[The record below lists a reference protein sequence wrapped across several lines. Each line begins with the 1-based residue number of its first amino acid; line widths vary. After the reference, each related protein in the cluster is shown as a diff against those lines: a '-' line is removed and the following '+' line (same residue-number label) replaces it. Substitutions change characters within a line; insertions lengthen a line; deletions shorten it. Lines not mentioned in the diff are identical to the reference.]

1 MKEHRYI
8 STLDTL
14 NENKLKISDEDIF
27 RILRL
32 KKLKM
37 IASYEKSGS
46 SVDHA
51 KNLIEELEKLQYLWS
66 VVEQNS
72 SSSLDQFRY
81 NLSNNKATSW
91 VCIRQEIEAL
101 SCDLNMLML
110 PYLKMGDGLFLV
122 QQMLKALSQ
131 SQSYLNDQQQ
141 YLYSPL
147 NVNITSGLSTEVSG
161 THLQQHIQRHTYLDV
176 LLWLKQYLSTATYP
190 QNYVIPPLTPQVT
203 TEQLFDTLLGRYGS
217 LYCLSL
223 NIQLPFVP
231 ARIEDYA
238 EFIKSRVM
246 LLPQI
251 QQIIQGAA
259 GLLFTMTKI
268 EHDLVSGLNLHIV
281 LVLNNNKAKVAE
293 RVIKRFESELKKLL
307 IARPF
312 SIHHWG
318 KQLAQDLKKD
328 EIDGVIKSTDKRK
341 IRDFKYWIL
350 NFFQHVDEVIQ
361 FQYFLNN
368 QNYNINQVWYSSEL
382 LDERNF
388 PVDLTMMGRK
398 SFQDM
403 ARFEDDKIWSVRHL
417 PAIAKNRL
425 KISQIFNRELA
436 IQLVDFPN
444 FMGLIQN
451 IEIFMATVM
460 DTTVGA
466 FNLPIRLGNV
476 ELSAEE
482 IEHSITRIGHQLLW
496 ICSHLSDLQL
506 LSMSPFLSKLNINV
520 QFFLKNMYL
529 WQMQQQLVDK
539 TSKQGAERFNA
550 LVKQLRLDYHSNIR
564 QSKLDVKIW
573 KQVQHSVTLDL
584 DESTTDSNKRV
595 VKYIDYVQAVDVGD
609 EDIATN
615 DHIEACY
622 KKCELRLKSLQTYV
636 KSLLKRE
643 CTLYRVHF
651 GLGSNGAEVNQ
662 QIFSKNI
669 TEMFLRNRRGK
680 PISSMTGYFG
690 AWREYGGQH
699 TYLDLI
705 LVFDAR
711 KYEELRDM
719 DNLFW
724 ELWKSQ
730 MDSVQQDGYKTS
742 FNIVPLMPSVPE
754 MNQQSFLLE
763 IGDQSRRKQV
773 FEVLVNYYSFIE
785 LYERQATVRVPKVLV
800 KGSVTK
806 TTVKSKVKI
815 KPKA

>member
-1 MKEHRYI
+1 MKQQRYI
-8 STLDTL
+8 SILDTFSW
-14 NENKLKISDEDIF
+14 NKLQIDVADIF
-27 RILRL
+27 HILKL
-32 KKLKM
+32 KKTTM
-37 IASYEKSGS
+37 IASYEEG
-46 SVDHA
+46 VIGVEQA
-51 KNLIEELEKLQYLWS
+51 KHLLDELEKLQYLWCL
-66 VVEQNS
+66 VEQNVS
-72 SSSLDQFRY
+72 LTLDQFKH
-81 NLSNNKATSW
+81 NLMHSTATNW
-91 VCIRQEIEAL
+91 VLIRQEIASL
-101 SCDLNMLML
+101 SCDQNLRFF
-110 PYLKMGDGLFLV
+110 PYLKIGNELYLV
-122 QQMLKALSQ
+122 WLILKTLMQ
-131 SQSYLNDQQQ
+131 SPSSNDYQP
-141 YLYSPL
+141 YLYLPL
-147 NVNITSGLSTEVSG
+147 NTNVTLALSTEVSSSK
-161 THLQQHIQRHTYLDV
+161 HLQHHIYLEV
-176 LLWLKQYLSTATYP
+176 LLRLKQYLSTTSYLP
-190 QNYVIPPLTPQVT
+190 NYDTPALPPQVT
-203 TEQLFDTLLGRYGS
+203 TEKLFDTLLERYQS

-223 NIQLPFVP
+223 NIQLPFKSSKMVDYH
-231 ARIEDYA
+231 AFIQDRLMRI
-238 EFIKSRVM
+238 
-246 LLPQI
+246 PQL
-251 QQIIQGAA
+251 QQMMIDTA
-259 GLLFTMTKI
+259 GLLFMMTKT
-268 EHDLVSGLNLHIV
+268 EHDLVSGLNLNVV
-281 LVLNNNKAKVAE
+281 LILSNKKQQLAE
-293 RVIKRFESELKKLL
+293 RIIHKFESEFKRLL
-307 IARPF
+307 IDRPF
-312 SIHHWG
+312 YIHHWG
-318 KQLAQDLKKD
+318 KQLAQDLKKE
-328 EIDGVIKSTDKRK
+328 EIDGGIKLTDKRK
-341 IRDFKYWIL
+341 IKDYKYWIL
-350 NFFQHVDEVIQ
+350 SFFQHVDDVIQ
-361 FQYFLNN
+361 FQYIFDN
-368 QNYNINQVWYSSEL
+368 QNYNINQYWYSSGL
-382 LDERNF
+382 LDEHNF

-398 SFQDM
+398 SFQDLVCY
-403 ARFEDDKIWSVRHL
+403 EDDKIWSVRHL
-417 PAIAKNRL
+417 PVIAKNRL

-496 ICSHLSDLQL
+496 IYSHLYDLQL

-529 WQMQQQLVDK
+529 WQMQQQLGDK

-573 KQVQHSVTLDL
+573 KQVQHSVTVDL
-584 DESTTDSNKRV
+584 DESTTDSNKTV

-643 CTLYRVHF
+643 CNLYRVHF

-669 TEMFLRNRRGK
+669 TEMFLRNRRRK

-711 KYEELRDM
+711 KYEELIDM

-754 MNQQSFLLE
+754 LNQQSFLLE
-763 IGDQSRRKQV
+763 LGDQSRRKQV
-773 FEVLVNYYSFIE
+773 FDALVNYYSFIE

-806 TTVKSKVKI
+806 TKVKSKVKT
-815 KPKA
+815 KAKV

>member
-1 MKEHRYI
+1 MKQQRYI
-8 STLDTL
+8 SILDTFSWNTL
-14 NENKLKISDEDIF
+14 QINVADIF
-27 RILRL
+27 HVL
-32 KKLKM
+32 KFKKITM
-37 IASYEKSGS
+37 IASYEEG
-46 SVDHA
+46 VIGVEQA
-51 KNLIEELEKLQYLWS
+51 KHLLDELEKLQYLWCL
-66 VVEQNS
+66 VEQNS
-72 SSSLDQFRY
+72 FLTLDQFKN
-81 NLSNNKATSW
+81 NLMHSKATSW
-91 VCIRQEIEAL
+91 VCTRQEIEAL
-101 SCDLNMLML
+101 NCDLNALMM
-110 PYLKMGDGLFLV
+110 PYLKIGGRLYLV
-122 QQMLKALSQ
+122 WYLLNALIQ
-131 SQSYLNDQQQ
+131 SPSYLNDQQQ

-147 NVNITSGLSTEVSG
+147 NTNATSVLSTGVSNG
-161 THLQQHIQRHTYLDV
+161 THLQPHTYLDV
-176 LLWLKQYLSTATYP
+176 LLWLKQYLSTTSYLP
-190 QNYVIPPLTPQVT
+190 NYVIPALTPQVT
-203 TEQLFDTLLGRYGS
+203 TEQLFDTLLERYQS

-223 NIQLPFVP
+223 NIQLPFKSSKMVDYHSFIQDRLM
-231 ARIEDYA
+231 RI
-238 EFIKSRVM
+238 
-246 LLPQI
+246 PQL
-251 QQIIQGAA
+251 QQMMIDTA
-259 GLLFTMTKI
+259 GLLFMMTKT
-268 EHDLVSGLNLHIV
+268 EHDLVSGLNLNVV
-281 LVLNNNKAKVAE
+281 LILSNKKQQLAE
-293 RVIKRFESELKKLL
+293 RIIHKFESELKKIL
-307 IARPF
+307 IDRPF
-312 SIHHWG
+312 HIHHWG
-318 KQLAQDLKKD
+318 KQLAQELKKD
-328 EIDGVIKSTDKRK
+328 AIDGVMKSTDKRK
-341 IRDFKYWIL
+341 IKDFKYWIL
-350 NFFQHVDEVIQ
+350 SFFQNVDEVIQ
-361 FQYFLNN
+361 FQYILNN
-368 QNYNINQVWYSSEL
+368 QNYNINQDWYSSGL

-398 SFQDM
+398 SFQDLVCY
-403 ARFEDDKIWSVRHL
+403 EDDKIWSVRHL
-417 PAIAKNRL
+417 PVIAKNRL
-425 KISQIFNRELA
+425 KISQIFNRELS
-436 IQLVDFPN
+436 IQLDDFPN
-444 FMGLIQN
+444 FIGLIQN

-482 IEHSITRIGHQLLW
+482 IERSITRIGHQLLW
-496 ICSHLSDLQL
+496 IFSHLPDLHL
-506 LSMSPFLSKLNINV
+506 LSMSPYLSRFNINV
-520 QFFLKNMYL
+520 QFFLKNVNL
-529 WQMQQQLVDK
+529 WQLEQQLAAK
-539 TSKQGAERFNA
+539 TSKQGAEKFNA
-550 LVKQLRLDYHSNIR
+550 LVKQLRLNYHSNIR

-573 KQVQHSVTLDL
+573 KQVQHSVTVDA
-584 DESTTDSNKRV
+584 STTDSNERV
-595 VKYIDYVQAVDVGD
+595 AEGVEYVDYVQALDVGD
-609 EDIATN
+609 EVIATN

-622 KKCELRLKSLQTYV
+622 KKCELRLNSLQVYV

-643 CTLYRVHF
+643 CILYRVRF
-651 GLGSNGAEVNQ
+651 ELGSNGTEVNQ

-669 TEMFLRNRRGK
+669 TDMFLRNRRRK

-806 TTVKSKVKI
+806 TTVKSKVKT

>member
-1 MKEHRYI
+1 MKQQRYI
-8 STLDTL
+8 SILDTFSW
-14 NENKLKISDEDIF
+14 NKLQIDVADIF
-27 RILRL
+27 HILKL
-32 KKLKM
+32 KKTTR
-37 IASYEKSGS
+37 IASYEEG
-46 SVDHA
+46 VIGVEQA
-51 KNLIEELEKLQYLWS
+51 KHLLDELEKLQYLWCL
-66 VVEQNS
+66 VEQNVS
-72 SSSLDQFRY
+72 LTLDQFKH
-81 NLSNNKATSW
+81 NLMHSTATNW
-91 VCIRQEIEAL
+91 VLIRQEIASL
-101 SCDLNMLML
+101 SCDQNLRFF
-110 PYLKMGDGLFLV
+110 PYLKIGNELYLV
-122 QQMLKALSQ
+122 WLILKTLMQ
-131 SQSYLNDQQQ
+131 SPSSNDYQP
-141 YLYSPL
+141 YLYLPL
-147 NVNITSGLSTEVSG
+147 NTNVTLALSTEVSSSK
-161 THLQQHIQRHTYLDV
+161 HLQHHIYLEV
-176 LLWLKQYLSTATYP
+176 LLRLKQYLSTTSYLP
-190 QNYVIPPLTPQVT
+190 NYDTPALPPQVT
-203 TEQLFDTLLGRYGS
+203 TEKLFDTLLERYQS

-223 NIQLPFVP
+223 NIQLPFKSSKMVDYH
-231 ARIEDYA
+231 AFIQDRLMRI
-238 EFIKSRVM
+238 
-246 LLPQI
+246 PQL
-251 QQIIQGAA
+251 QQMMIDTA
-259 GLLFTMTKI
+259 GLLFMMTKT
-268 EHDLVSGLNLHIV
+268 EHDLVSGLNLNVV
-281 LVLNNNKAKVAE
+281 LILSNKKQQLAE
-293 RVIKRFESELKKLL
+293 RIIHKFESEFKRLL
-307 IARPF
+307 IDRPF
-312 SIHHWG
+312 YIHHWG
-318 KQLAQDLKKD
+318 KQLAQDLKKE
-328 EIDGVIKSTDKRK
+328 EIDGGIKLTDKRK
-341 IRDFKYWIL
+341 IKDYKYWIL
-350 NFFQHVDEVIQ
+350 SFFQHVDDVIQ
-361 FQYFLNN
+361 FQYIFDN
-368 QNYNINQVWYSSEL
+368 QNYNINQYWYSSGL
-382 LDERNF
+382 LDEHNF

-398 SFQDM
+398 SFQDLVCY
-403 ARFEDDKIWSVRHL
+403 EDDKIWSVRHL
-417 PAIAKNRL
+417 PVIAKNRL

-496 ICSHLSDLQL
+496 IYSHLYDLQL

-529 WQMQQQLVDK
+529 WQMQQQLGDK

-573 KQVQHSVTLDL
+573 KQVQHSVTVDL
-584 DESTTDSNKRV
+584 DESTTDSNKTV

-643 CTLYRVHF
+643 CNLYRVHF

-669 TEMFLRNRRGK
+669 TEMFLRNRRRK

-711 KYEELRDM
+711 KYEELIDM

-754 MNQQSFLLE
+754 LNQQSFLLE
-763 IGDQSRRKQV
+763 LGDQSRRKQV
-773 FEVLVNYYSFIE
+773 FDALVNYYSFIE

-806 TTVKSKVKI
+806 TKVKSKVKT
-815 KPKA
+815 KAKV

>member
-1 MKEHRYI
+1 MQ
-8 STLDTL
+8 SP
-14 NENKLKISDEDIF
+14 
-27 RILRL
+27 
-32 KKLKM
+32 
-37 IASYEKSGS
+37 S
-46 SVDHA
+46 SNDY
-51 KNLIEELEKLQYLWS
+51 Q
-66 VVEQNS
+66 
-72 SSSLDQFRY
+72 
-81 NLSNNKATSW
+81 
-91 VCIRQEIEAL
+91 
-101 SCDLNMLML
+101 
-110 PYLKMGDGLFLV
+110 PYL
-122 QQMLKALSQ
+122 
-131 SQSYLNDQQQ
+131 YL
-141 YLYSPL
+141 PL
-147 NVNITSGLSTEVSG
+147 NTNVTLALSTEVSSSK
-161 THLQQHIQRHTYLDV
+161 HLQHHIYLEV
-176 LLWLKQYLSTATYP
+176 LLRLKQYLSTTSYLP
-190 QNYVIPPLTPQVT
+190 NYDTPALPPQVT
-203 TEQLFDTLLGRYGS
+203 TEKLFDTLLERYQS

-223 NIQLPFVP
+223 NIQLPFKSSKMVDYH
-231 ARIEDYA
+231 AFIQDRLMRI
-238 EFIKSRVM
+238 
-246 LLPQI
+246 PQL
-251 QQIIQGAA
+251 QQMMIDTA
-259 GLLFTMTKI
+259 GLLFMMTKT
-268 EHDLVSGLNLHIV
+268 EHDLVSGLNLNVV
-281 LVLNNNKAKVAE
+281 LILSNKKQQLAE
-293 RVIKRFESELKKLL
+293 RIIHKFESEFKRLL
-307 IARPF
+307 IDRPF
-312 SIHHWG
+312 YIHHWG
-318 KQLAQDLKKD
+318 KQLAQDLKKE
-328 EIDGVIKSTDKRK
+328 EIDGGIKLTDKRK
-341 IRDFKYWIL
+341 IKDYKYWIL
-350 NFFQHVDEVIQ
+350 SFFQHVDDVIQ
-361 FQYFLNN
+361 FQYIFDN
-368 QNYNINQVWYSSEL
+368 QNYNINQYWYSSGL
-382 LDERNF
+382 LDEHNF

-398 SFQDM
+398 SFQDLVCY
-403 ARFEDDKIWSVRHL
+403 EDDKIWSVRHL
-417 PAIAKNRL
+417 PVIAKNRL

-496 ICSHLSDLQL
+496 IYSHLYDLQL

-529 WQMQQQLVDK
+529 WQMQQQLGDK

-573 KQVQHSVTLDL
+573 KQVQHSVTVDL
-584 DESTTDSNKRV
+584 DESTTDSNKTV

-643 CTLYRVHF
+643 CNLYRVHF

-669 TEMFLRNRRGK
+669 TEMFLRNRRRK

-711 KYEELRDM
+711 KYEELIDM

-754 MNQQSFLLE
+754 LNQQSFLLE
-763 IGDQSRRKQV
+763 LGDQSRRKQV
-773 FEVLVNYYSFIE
+773 FDALVNYYSFIE

-806 TTVKSKVKI
+806 TKVKSKVKT
-815 KPKA
+815 KAKV

>member
-318 KQLAQDLKKD
+318 EQLAQDLKKD

-368 QNYNINQVWYSSEL
+368 QNYNINQVWYASEL

-584 DESTTDSNKRV
+584 DESTTDSNKTV

-806 TTVKSKVKI
+806 TTVKSKVKT
-815 KPKA
+815 KAKA

>member
-1 MKEHRYI
+1 MKQQRYI
-8 STLDTL
+8 SILDTFSW
-14 NENKLKISDEDIF
+14 NKLQIDVVDIF
-27 RILRL
+27 HILKF
-32 KKLKM
+32 KKITM
-37 IASYEKSGS
+37 IASYEEG
-46 SVDHA
+46 VIGVEQA
-51 KNLIEELEKLQYLWS
+51 KHLLDELEKLQYLWCL
-66 VVEQNS
+66 VEQNS
-72 SSSLDQFRY
+72 FLTLDQFKN
-81 NLSNNKATSW
+81 NLMNSTATSW
-91 VCIRQEIEAL
+91 VCARQEIEGL
-101 SCDLNMLML
+101 SCDLNALTM
-110 PYLKMGDGLFLV
+110 PYLKIGNELYLIWFRLN
-122 QQMLKALSQ
+122 ALNQ
-131 SQSYLNDQQQ
+131 SPSYLNDHQP

-147 NVNITSGLSTEVSG
+147 NTNVALPPSTEVSSC
-161 THLQQHIQRHTYLDV
+161 TYLQPHKYLDV
-176 LLWLKQYLSTATYP
+176 LLWLKQYLSTTSYLP
-190 QNYVIPPLTPQVT
+190 NYVIPALTPQVT
-203 TEQLFDTLLGRYGS
+203 TEQLFDTLLERYQA
-217 LYCLSL
+217 LHCLSL
-223 NIQLPFVP
+223 NIQLPFKSNGMVDYH
-231 ARIEDYA
+231 AFIQDRLMRI
-238 EFIKSRVM
+238 
-246 LLPQI
+246 PQL
-251 QQIIQGAA
+251 QQMMIDTA
-259 GLLFTMTKI
+259 GLLFMMTKI
-268 EHDLVSGLNLHIV
+268 EHDLVLGLNLNVV
-281 LVLNNNKAKVAE
+281 LILSNKKQQLAE
-293 RVIKRFESELKKLL
+293 RIIHKFESEFKKIL
-307 IARPF
+307 IDRPF
-312 SIHHWG
+312 YIHHWG
-318 KQLAQDLKKD
+318 KQLAQELKKE
-328 EIDGVIKSTDKRK
+328 EIDGEIKLTDKRK

-350 NFFQHVDEVIQ
+350 NFFQYVDEVIK

-496 ICSHLSDLQL
+496 ICSHLSELHL
-506 LSMSPFLSKLNINV
+506 LSASPYLSRLNINV
-520 QFFLKNMYL
+520 QFFLKNANL
-529 WQMQQQLVDK
+529 WQVEQQLAAK

-550 LVKQLRLDYHSNIR
+550 LVKQLRRDYHSNIR
-564 QSKLDVKIW
+564 QSKLNVKIW
-573 KQVQHSVTLDL
+573 KQVRHSVTVNLNVP
-584 DESTTDSNKRV
+584 TTNSNGTV
-595 VKYIDYVQAVDVGD
+595 VEAVEYVDYVQAVNVGD

-669 TEMFLRNRRGK
+669 TDMFLRNRRRK

-690 AWREYGGQH
+690 AWREYGGQY

-763 IGDQSRRKQV
+763 LGDQSRRKQV

-806 TTVKSKVKI
+806 TTVKSKVKT
-815 KPKA
+815 KAKA

>member
-1 MKEHRYI
+1 MKQQRYI
-8 STLDTL
+8 SILDTFSW
-14 NENKLKISDEDIF
+14 NKLQIDVADIF
-27 RILRL
+27 HILKF
-32 KKLKM
+32 KKTTM
-37 IASYEKSGS
+37 IASYEEG
-46 SVDHA
+46 VIGVEQA
-51 KNLIEELEKLQYLWS
+51 KHLLDELEKLQYLWCL
-66 VVEQNS
+66 VEQNVS
-72 SSSLDQFRY
+72 LTLDQFKH
-81 NLSNNKATSW
+81 NLMHSTATNW
-91 VCIRQEIEAL
+91 VLIRQEIASL
-101 SCDLNMLML
+101 SCDQNLRFF
-110 PYLKMGDGLFLV
+110 PYLKIGNELYLV
-122 QQMLKALSQ
+122 WLILKTLMQ
-131 SQSYLNDQQQ
+131 SPSSNDYQP
-141 YLYSPL
+141 YLYLPL
-147 NVNITSGLSTEVSG
+147 NTNVTLALSTEVSSSK
-161 THLQQHIQRHTYLDV
+161 HLQHHIYLEV
-176 LLWLKQYLSTATYP
+176 LLRLKQYLSTTSYLP
-190 QNYVIPPLTPQVT
+190 NYDTPALPPQVT
-203 TEQLFDTLLGRYGS
+203 TEKLFDTLLERYQS

-223 NIQLPFVP
+223 NIQLPFKSSKMVDYH
-231 ARIEDYA
+231 AFIQDRLMRI
-238 EFIKSRVM
+238 
-246 LLPQI
+246 PQL
-251 QQIIQGAA
+251 QQMMIDTA
-259 GLLFTMTKI
+259 GLLFMMTKT
-268 EHDLVSGLNLHIV
+268 EHDLVSGLNLNVV
-281 LVLNNNKAKVAE
+281 LILSNKKQQLAE
-293 RVIKRFESELKKLL
+293 RIIHKFESEFKRLL
-307 IARPF
+307 IDRPF
-312 SIHHWG
+312 YIHHWG
-318 KQLAQDLKKD
+318 KQLAQDLKKE
-328 EIDGVIKSTDKRK
+328 EIDGGIKLTDKRK
-341 IRDFKYWIL
+341 IKDFKYWIL
-350 NFFQHVDEVIQ
+350 SFFQHVDDVIQ
-361 FQYFLNN
+361 FQYIFDN
-368 QNYNINQVWYSSEL
+368 QNYNINQYWYSSGL
-382 LDERNF
+382 FDEHNF

-398 SFQDM
+398 SFQDLVCY
-403 ARFEDDKIWSVRHL
+403 EDDKIWSVRHL
-417 PAIAKNRL
+417 PVIAKNRL

-496 ICSHLSDLQL
+496 IYSHLYDLQL

-529 WQMQQQLVDK
+529 WQMQQQLGDK

-573 KQVQHSVTLDL
+573 KQVQHSVTVDL
-584 DESTTDSNKRV
+584 DESTTDSNKTV

-643 CTLYRVHF
+643 CNLYRVHF

-669 TEMFLRNRRGK
+669 TEMFLRNRRRK

-690 AWREYGGQH
+690 AWREYAGQH

-763 IGDQSRRKQV
+763 LGDQSRRKQV
-773 FEVLVNYYSFIE
+773 FDVLVNYYSFIE

-806 TTVKSKVKI
+806 TTVKSKVKT
-815 KPKA
+815 KAKV

>member
-1 MKEHRYI
+1 MKQQRYI
-8 STLDTL
+8 SILDTFSW
-14 NENKLKISDEDIF
+14 NKLQIDVADIF
-27 RILRL
+27 HILKL
-32 KKLKM
+32 KKTTM
-37 IASYEKSGS
+37 IASYEEG
-46 SVDHA
+46 VIGVEQA
-51 KNLIEELEKLQYLWS
+51 KHLLDELEKLQYLWCL
-66 VVEQNS
+66 VEQNVS
-72 SSSLDQFRY
+72 LTLDQFKH
-81 NLSNNKATSW
+81 NLMHSTATNW
-91 VCIRQEIEAL
+91 VLIRQEIASL
-101 SCDLNMLML
+101 SCDQNLRFF
-110 PYLKMGDGLFLV
+110 PYLKIGNELYLV
-122 QQMLKALSQ
+122 WLILKTLMQ
-131 SQSYLNDQQQ
+131 SPSSNDYQP
-141 YLYSPL
+141 YLYLPL
-147 NVNITSGLSTEVSG
+147 NTNVTLALSTEVSSSK
-161 THLQQHIQRHTYLDV
+161 HLQHHIYLEV
-176 LLWLKQYLSTATYP
+176 LLRLKQYLSTTSYLP
-190 QNYVIPPLTPQVT
+190 NYDTPALPPQVT
-203 TEQLFDTLLGRYGS
+203 TEKLFDTLLERYQS

-223 NIQLPFVP
+223 NIQLPFKSSKMVDYH
-231 ARIEDYA
+231 AFIQDRLMRI
-238 EFIKSRVM
+238 
-246 LLPQI
+246 PQL
-251 QQIIQGAA
+251 QQMMIDTA
-259 GLLFTMTKI
+259 GLLFMMTKT
-268 EHDLVSGLNLHIV
+268 EHDLVSGLNLNVV
-281 LVLNNNKAKVAE
+281 LILSNKKQQLAE
-293 RVIKRFESELKKLL
+293 RIIHKFESEFKRLL
-307 IARPF
+307 IDRPF
-312 SIHHWG
+312 YIHNWG
-318 KQLAQDLKKD
+318 KQLAQDLKKE
-328 EIDGVIKSTDKRK
+328 EIDGGIKLTDKRK
-341 IRDFKYWIL
+341 IKDYKYWIL
-350 NFFQHVDEVIQ
+350 SFFQHVDDVIQ
-361 FQYFLNN
+361 FQYIFDK
-368 QNYNINQVWYSSEL
+368 QNYNINQYWYSSGL
-382 LDERNF
+382 LDEHNF

-398 SFQDM
+398 SFQDLVCY
-403 ARFEDDKIWSVRHL
+403 EDDKIWSVRHL
-417 PAIAKNRL
+417 PVIAKNRL

-451 IEIFMATVM
+451 IEIFMGTVM

-496 ICSHLSDLQL
+496 IYSHLYDLQL

-529 WQMQQQLVDK
+529 WQMQQQLGDK

-573 KQVQHSVTLDL
+573 KQVQHSVTVDL
-584 DESTTDSNKRV
+584 DESTTDSNKTV

-643 CTLYRVHF
+643 CNLYRVHF

-669 TEMFLRNRRGK
+669 TEMFLRNRRRK

-711 KYEELRDM
+711 KYEELIDM

-754 MNQQSFLLE
+754 LNQQSFLLE
-763 IGDQSRRKQV
+763 LGDQSRRKQV
-773 FEVLVNYYSFIE
+773 FDALVNYYSFIE

-806 TTVKSKVKI
+806 TKVKSKVKT
-815 KPKA
+815 KAKV

>member
-1 MKEHRYI
+1 MKQQRYI
-8 STLDTL
+8 SILDTFSW
-14 NENKLKISDEDIF
+14 NKLQIDVADIF
-27 RILRL
+27 HILKL
-32 KKLKM
+32 KKTTM
-37 IASYEKSGS
+37 IACYEEG
-46 SVDHA
+46 VIGVEQA
-51 KNLIEELEKLQYLWS
+51 KHLLDELEKLQYLWCL
-66 VVEQNS
+66 VEQNVS
-72 SSSLDQFRY
+72 LTLDQFKH
-81 NLSNNKATSW
+81 NLMHSTATNW
-91 VCIRQEIEAL
+91 VLIRQEIASL
-101 SCDLNMLML
+101 SCDQNLRFF
-110 PYLKMGDGLFLV
+110 PYLKIGNELYLV
-122 QQMLKALSQ
+122 WLILKTLMQ
-131 SQSYLNDQQQ
+131 SPSSNDYQP
-141 YLYSPL
+141 YLYLPL
-147 NVNITSGLSTEVSG
+147 NTNVTLALSTEVSSSK
-161 THLQQHIQRHTYLDV
+161 HLQHHIYLEV
-176 LLWLKQYLSTATYP
+176 LLRLKQYLSTTSYLP
-190 QNYVIPPLTPQVT
+190 NYDTPALPPQVT
-203 TEQLFDTLLGRYGS
+203 TEKLFDTLLERYQS

-223 NIQLPFVP
+223 NIQLPFKSSKMVDYH
-231 ARIEDYA
+231 AFIQDRLMRI
-238 EFIKSRVM
+238 
-246 LLPQI
+246 PQL
-251 QQIIQGAA
+251 QQMMIDTA
-259 GLLFTMTKI
+259 GLLFMMTKT
-268 EHDLVSGLNLHIV
+268 EHDLVSGLNLNVV
-281 LVLNNNKAKVAE
+281 LILSNKKQQLAE
-293 RVIKRFESELKKLL
+293 RIIHKFESEFKRLL
-307 IARPF
+307 IDRPF
-312 SIHHWG
+312 YIHHWG
-318 KQLAQDLKKD
+318 KQLAQDLKKE
-328 EIDGVIKSTDKRK
+328 EIDGGIKLTDKRK
-341 IRDFKYWIL
+341 IKDYKYWIL
-350 NFFQHVDEVIQ
+350 SFFQHVDDVIQ
-361 FQYFLNN
+361 FQYIFDN
-368 QNYNINQVWYSSEL
+368 QNYNINQYWYSSGL
-382 LDERNF
+382 LDEHNF

-398 SFQDM
+398 SFQDLVCY
-403 ARFEDDKIWSVRHL
+403 EDDKIWSVRHL
-417 PAIAKNRL
+417 PVIAKNRL

-496 ICSHLSDLQL
+496 IYSHLYDLQL

-529 WQMQQQLVDK
+529 WQMQQQLGDK

-573 KQVQHSVTLDL
+573 KQVQHSVTVDL
-584 DESTTDSNKRV
+584 DESTTDSNKTV

-643 CTLYRVHF
+643 CNLYRVHF

-669 TEMFLRNRRGK
+669 TEMFLRNRRRK

-711 KYEELRDM
+711 KYEELIDM

-754 MNQQSFLLE
+754 LNQQSFLLE
-763 IGDQSRRKQV
+763 LGDQSRRKQV
-773 FEVLVNYYSFIE
+773 FDALVNYYSFIE

-806 TTVKSKVKI
+806 TKVKSKVKT
-815 KPKA
+815 KAKV

>member
-1 MKEHRYI
+1 MKQQRYI
-8 STLDTL
+8 SILDTFSW
-14 NENKLKISDEDIF
+14 NKLQIDVADIF
-27 RILRL
+27 HILKL
-32 KKLKM
+32 KKTTM
-37 IASYEKSGS
+37 IASYEEG
-46 SVDHA
+46 VIGVEQA
-51 KNLIEELEKLQYLWS
+51 KHLLDELEKLQYLWCL
-66 VVEQNS
+66 VEQNVS
-72 SSSLDQFRY
+72 LTLDQFKH
-81 NLSNNKATSW
+81 NLMHSTATNW
-91 VCIRQEIEAL
+91 VLIRQEIASL
-101 SCDLNMLML
+101 SCDQNLRFF
-110 PYLKMGDGLFLV
+110 PYLKIGNELYLV
-122 QQMLKALSQ
+122 WLILKTLMQ
-131 SQSYLNDQQQ
+131 SPSSNDYQP
-141 YLYSPL
+141 YLYLPL
-147 NVNITSGLSTEVSG
+147 NTNVTLALSTEVSSSK
-161 THLQQHIQRHTYLDV
+161 HLQHHIYLEV
-176 LLWLKQYLSTATYP
+176 LLRLKQYLSTTSYLP
-190 QNYVIPPLTPQVT
+190 NYDTPALPPQVT
-203 TEQLFDTLLGRYGS
+203 TEKLFVTLLERYQS

-223 NIQLPFVP
+223 NIQLPFKSSKMVDYH
-231 ARIEDYA
+231 AFIQDRLMRI
-238 EFIKSRVM
+238 
-246 LLPQI
+246 PQL
-251 QQIIQGAA
+251 QQMMIDTA
-259 GLLFTMTKI
+259 GLLFMMTKT
-268 EHDLVSGLNLHIV
+268 EHDLVSGLNLNVV
-281 LVLNNNKAKVAE
+281 LILSNKKQQLAE
-293 RVIKRFESELKKLL
+293 RIIHKFESEFKRLL
-307 IARPF
+307 IDRPF
-312 SIHHWG
+312 YIHHWG
-318 KQLAQDLKKD
+318 KQLAQDLKKE
-328 EIDGVIKSTDKRK
+328 EIDGGIKLTDKRK
-341 IRDFKYWIL
+341 IKDYKYWIL
-350 NFFQHVDEVIQ
+350 SFFQHVDDVIQ
-361 FQYFLNN
+361 FQYIFDN
-368 QNYNINQVWYSSEL
+368 QNYNINQYWYSSGL
-382 LDERNF
+382 LDEHNF

-398 SFQDM
+398 SFQDLVCY
-403 ARFEDDKIWSVRHL
+403 EDDKIWSVRHL
-417 PAIAKNRL
+417 PVIAKNRL

-496 ICSHLSDLQL
+496 IYSHLYDLQL

-529 WQMQQQLVDK
+529 WQMQQQLGDK

-573 KQVQHSVTLDL
+573 KQVQHSVTVDL
-584 DESTTDSNKRV
+584 DESTTDSNKTV

-643 CTLYRVHF
+643 CNLYRVHF

-669 TEMFLRNRRGK
+669 TEMFLRNRRRK

-711 KYEELRDM
+711 KYEELIDM

-754 MNQQSFLLE
+754 LNQQSFLLE
-763 IGDQSRRKQV
+763 LGDQSRRKQV
-773 FEVLVNYYSFIE
+773 FDALVNYYSFIE

-806 TTVKSKVKI
+806 TKVKSKVKT
-815 KPKA
+815 KAKV